1 MNCTIIGIAYQD
13 ISWLP
18 DSCASAC
25 ESHPDCFRWTRHLQN
40 GGFVRSFRLGRPRVL
55 GSEEREEIEASPEDI
70 RFAAGWATERI
81 RNLIEKHP
89 CNEVQWVRPRG
100 YSSRDS
106 RRLSEDAMHVCSL
119 RSFLSHPSIKIPDL
133 TSHPPLPEHCV
144 WPADSHHPVH

>member
-106 RRLSEDAMHVCSL
+106 RRLSDDAMHVQ
-119 RSFLSHPSIKIPDL
+119 H
-133 TSHPPLPEHCV
+133 HPLPSCSIFAFALQLSVRFPQVNRTRHDL
-144 WPADSHHPVH
+144 PIA